1 MDDYIELTERLF
13 STDKMYLRISNIF
26 IFIIACTRV
35 FGKIT
40 EKMGEDSTSDILE
53 PLEKN
58 TNVFLWAMLK

>member
-13 STDKMYLRISNIF
+13 SKHKMYLRISNIF

-40 EKMGEDSTSDILE
+40 REDGRKDS
-53 PLEKN
+53 
-58 TNVFLWAMLK
+58 